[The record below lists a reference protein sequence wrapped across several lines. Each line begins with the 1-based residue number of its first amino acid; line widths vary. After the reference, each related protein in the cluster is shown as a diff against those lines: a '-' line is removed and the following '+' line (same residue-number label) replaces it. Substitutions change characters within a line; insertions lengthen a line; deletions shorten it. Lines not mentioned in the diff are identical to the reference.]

1 MRIPAHYKRH
11 TSPLLTEKV
20 LTAKK
25 WAIYGNSEQNGAIV
39 SVGNNS
45 DFNTTGVLDNSISG
59 KTNKV
64 AVKVNLD
71 AKQSTVIRF
80 VLAWY
85 DDSEPDWHYYLN
97 LYNNPGDIA
106 ARGLEKFDT
115 LKKQC

>member
-1 MRIPAHYKRH
+1 M
-11 TSPLLTEKV
+11 
-20 LTAKK
+20 
-25 WAIYGNSEQNGAIV
+25 
-39 SVGNNS
+39 
-45 DFNTTGVLDNSISG
+45 LDNSISG

-97 LYNNPGDIA
+97 LYNNPG
-106 ARGLEKFDT
+106 RYSSKGFREV
-115 LKKQC
+115 